1 MCYLLLKYYVMASAN
16 LLAAIVGAPLT
27 GMDFMSPRP
36 RKPRKC
42 CPSRRP
48 SDHMFKPAGTP
59 LSKLQTIELEADELE
74 AISLCDRD
82 GLTQS
87 EAGEQMGIS
96 RGTVQRLVTSGRKKV
111 ITALLSGYALVIKPH
126 E

>member
-1 MCYLLLKYYVMASAN
+1 
-16 LLAAIVGAPLT
+16 
-27 GMDFMSPRP
+27 MSPRP
-36 RKPRKC
+36 RKPRHC

-48 SDHMFKPAGTP
+48 SDLTFKPAGTP
-59 LSKLQTIELEADELE
+59 LSKLKTVELNADELE

-82 GLTQS
+82 ALTQT

-111 ITALLSGYALVIKPH
+111 IEALLSGHALIIKPH